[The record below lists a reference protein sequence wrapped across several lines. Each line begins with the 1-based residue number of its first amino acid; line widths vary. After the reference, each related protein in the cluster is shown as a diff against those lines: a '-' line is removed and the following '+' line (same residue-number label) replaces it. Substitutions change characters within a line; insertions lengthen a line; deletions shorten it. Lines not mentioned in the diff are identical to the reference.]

1 MALTVQEN
9 VRDELSRDFA
19 GELIA
24 PGDAGY
30 EEARLVVERGDRQE
44 AVADRP
50 LYRNRGRD
58 RWLKCARANR
68 QDVAIR
74 GGGHSNA
81 GHGMIDGGMVIDC
94 SKQDTN
100 RTK

>member
-30 EEARLVVERGDRQE
+30 EEARRVWNG
-44 AVADRP
+44 
-50 LYRNRGRD
+50 
-58 RWLKCARANR
+58 
-68 QDVAIR
+68 
-74 GGGHSNA
+74 
-81 GHGMIDGGMVIDC
+81 VIDKTPALIARC
-94 SKQDTN
+94 TGTADVMAA
-100 RTK
+100 